1 MNPSFLPLAQAESA
15 PAGGAE
21 ILQVVVATGGALL
34 LTAGLLVVGLGHRS
48 GRIGLLNWADRMSR
62 RLGGDLP
69 GWAGLPA
76 AIALVTL
83 LPALFGLSW
92 DESLHIDDGRDPG
105 PLANPSHYLL
115 LGGLFGIFTA
125 GWIAVVMP
133 ARGERPSPAAVRI
146 GPDWYA
152 PVGGVMLL
160 ASSSFALLGFPLDDV
175 SHRLFGQDVT
185 LWGATHLMMLSGAV
199 CAVLSITV
207 LLAEGRLAR
216 RAEHDEAPT
225 TNGNGIG
232 VIELLP
238 FGRRLRPS
246 LRRPLDKT
254 LVRVLRPLSSN
265 RFRMMIAGG
274 GVLAA
279 LSIYQ
284 GEFDFGVPQ
293 FRLLFH
299 PVLLAFAAGVALT
312 MGRIVAG
319 RGAAL
324 GAVAFFVLIRGACT
338 LIIGEGF
345 GEVVQHFPLYLGE
358 AILVEAVALLIAV
371 REHPYRF
378 GVVAGLACGTLG
390 VLAEFAWSHLWMPLP
405 WPPHFLGEALALG
418 AVVGVAGGTIGAF
431 IACGLLLR
439 GDLVGRRP
447 IAAAAVSLATLG
459 AVLVFLGHTSPPQ
472 GGAQVALV
480 DVPGNTSRLNNGG
493 ARLRPSDSASQPRET
508 VATVRF
514 DPATAADDPDWL
526 YAIAWQGGEPLRVEE
541 LTEVGPGTYRTP
553 PIPVAGTWKSAI
565 RVHRGSEMGSIP
577 LFAPADPAIP
587 VGEIPAPASFER
599 AFVDDR
605 SFLQRE
611 RKEGVADWTIVAFGL
626 GVAAFILALLIA
638 TGYALVR
645 VARGVPQPEVQ
656 PGPPAAARPA
666 PRPAVLTR

>member
-21 ILQVVVATGGALL
+21 IFQVVVATGGALL

-160 ASSSFALLGFPLDDV
+160 ASSSFALLGFPLDDI

-216 RAEHDEAPT
+216 RAERDQAPA
-225 TNGNGIG
+225 TNGNG

-246 LRRPLDKT
+246 LRRPLDT
-254 LVRVLRPLSSN
+254 ALVRVLRPLASN

-299 PVLLAFAAGVALT
+299 PVLLAFAAAVALT

-324 GAVAFFVLIRGACT
+324 GAVAFFVLIRGAST
-338 LIIGEGF
+338 LIIGGGF
-345 GEVVQHFPLYLGE
+345 GETVQHFPLYLGE
-358 AILVEAVALLIAV
+358 ALLVEAVALLIAV

-378 GVVAGLACGTLG
+378 GALAGLACGTLG
-390 VLAEFAWSHLWMPLP
+390 VLAEFGWSQLWMPLP
-405 WPPHFLGEALALG
+405 WPAHLLGEALALG

-431 IACGLLLR
+431 LACGLLLR

-447 IAAAAVSLATLG
+447 IAAAAVSLATLAG
-459 AVLVFLGHTSPPQ
+459 VLVFLGHTSPPQ
-472 GGAQVALV
+472 GGAQVTLA
-480 DVPGNTSRLNNGG
+480 DVPGTG
-493 ARLRPSDSASQPRET
+493 PREA

-541 LTEVGPGTYRTP
+541 LTAVGPGAYRTP
-553 PIPVAGTWKSAI
+553 PIPVAGSWKSAI
-565 RVHRGSEMGSIP
+565 RLQRGSEMGSIP
-577 LFAPADPAIP
+577 LFAPADAAIP
-587 VGEIPAPASFER
+587 VGEIPAPASFSR

-611 RKEGVADWTIVAFGL
+611 RKEGVAEWTIIAFGL
-626 GVAAFILALLIA
+626 AVAAFILALLIA

-656 PGPPAAARPA
+656 PGPPTAARPA

>member
-21 ILQVVVATGGALL
+21 LLQVVVATGGALM

-48 GRIGLLNWADRMSR
+48 GRIGVLNWADRISR

-160 ASSSFALLGFPLDDV
+160 ASSSFALLGFPLDDL

-216 RAEHDEAPT
+216 RAERDEARAAND
-225 TNGNGIG
+225 NGTG

-246 LRRPLDKT
+246 LRGPLDTT

-345 GEVVQHFPLYLGE
+345 GEVVQHFPLYLSE
-358 AILVEAVALLIAV
+358 ALLVEAVALLIAV

-390 VLAEFAWSHLWMPLP
+390 VLAEFAWSQVWMPLP
-405 WPPHFLGEALALG
+405 WPAHFLGEALALG

-439 GDLVGRRP
+439 GDLVGPRP
-447 IAAAAVSLATLG
+447 IAAAAASLATLA

-472 GGAQVALV
+472 GSAQVTLA
-480 DVPGNTSRLNNGG
+480 DVLGSE
-493 ARLRPSDSASQPRET
+493 PREA

-526 YAIAWQGGEPLRVEE
+526 YAIAWQGGEPLRAEA

-553 PIPVAGTWKSAI
+553 PIPVDGSWKSAI
-565 RVHRGSEMGSIP
+565 RLQSGSEMGSIP

-587 VGEIPAPASFER
+587 VGEIPAPASFRR

-626 GVAAFILALLIA
+626 SVAAFILALLIA

-645 VARGVPQPEVQ
+645 VARGVPQPEVK
-656 PGPPAAARPA
+656 PGPPTAARPA

>member
-1 MNPSFLPLAQAESA
+1 MSPNLLQLAQAEAA

-21 ILQVVVATGGALL
+21 IAQVVIATGGALV
-34 LTAGLLVVGLGHRS
+34 LTTVLLVVGLGHRT
-48 GRIGLLNWADRMSR
+48 GRIGVLNWADRISR

-133 ARGERPSPAAVRI
+133 AKDERPSPAAVRI
-146 GPDWYA
+146 APGWYA

-160 ASSSFALLGFPLDDV
+160 ASSSFALLGFPLDDI

-216 RAEHDEAPT
+216 RAERRGPQA
-225 TNGNGIG
+225 TNGNG
-232 VIELLP
+232 VVELLP
-238 FGRRLRPS
+238 LGRRLRPG
-246 LRRPLDKT
+246 LRRPLDSA
-254 LVRVLRPLSSN
+254 LVRVLRPLSSD

-299 PVLLAFAAGVALT
+299 PVLLAFAAAVALT

-324 GAVAFFVLIRGACT
+324 GAVGFFVLIRGACT
-338 LIIGEGF
+338 LIIGGGF
-345 GEVVQHFPLYLGE
+345 GETVQHFPLYLGE
-358 AILVEAVALLIAV
+358 ALLVEAVALLIAT

-378 GVVAGLACGTLG
+378 GAVAGLACGTLG
-390 VLAEFAWSHLWMPLP
+390 VLAEFAWSQVWMPLP
-405 WPPHFLGEALALG
+405 WPAHFLGEALALG
-418 AVVGVAGGTIGAF
+418 AVVGLAGGTIGAF

-439 GDLVGRRP
+439 GDLVGPRP
-447 IAAAAVSLATLG
+447 IAAAAVSLAALA
-459 AVLVFLGHTSPPQ
+459 AVLVFLGHTTPPQ
-472 GGAQVALV
+472 GGAQVALA
-480 DVPGNTSRLNNGG
+480 DVPGTEPQRGRCDRDLRSGDGGRRSRLALRDRVAGRRAAAGRGADRDRPGG
-493 ARLRPSDSASQPRET
+493 LPHAAAPRGGHLEDRDPPPARQRDGLDPRCSRRPTRRSRSARSRRPRRSSAPSSTTGRSSSASARRASPIGRSW
-508 VATVRF
+508 RSGS
-514 DPATAADDPDWL
+514 
-526 YAIAWQGGEPLRVEE
+526 AWP
-541 LTEVGPGTYRTP
+541 
-553 PIPVAGTWKSAI
+553 
-565 RVHRGSEMGSIP
+565 
-577 LFAPADPAIP
+577 
-587 VGEIPAPASFER
+587 PAS
-599 AFVDDR
+599 
-605 SFLQRE
+605 S
-611 RKEGVADWTIVAFGL
+611 
-626 GVAAFILALLIA
+626 
-638 TGYALVR
+638 
-645 VARGVPQPEVQ
+645 PC
-656 PGPPAAARPA
+656 
-666 PRPAVLTR
+666 

>member
-1 MNPSFLPLAQAESA
+1 MTTALLTLAQAEPA

-21 ILQVVVATGGALL
+21 LFQVVVATGGALV
-34 LTAGLLVVGLGHRS
+34 LTAALLVVGLGHRS
-48 GRIGLLNWADRMSR
+48 GRIGLLRWADSLSR
-62 RLGGDLP
+62 RLGDDLP
-69 GWAGLPA
+69 GWAGVPA

-83 LPALFGLSW
+83 LPALFGLTW
-92 DESLHIDDGRDPG
+92 DEALHIDDGRDPG

-133 ARGERPSPAAVRI
+133 EPGERPSPAAVRI
-146 GPDWYA
+146 APGWYA

-160 ASSSFALLGFPLDDV
+160 ASSSFALMGFPLDDI

-216 RAEHDEAPT
+216 
-225 TNGNGIG
+225 
-232 VIELLP
+232 
-238 FGRRLRPS
+238 GRRRSRGSNESPRLPLGARLLRA
-246 LRRPLDKT
+246 
-254 LVRVLRPLSSN
+254 LRPLASD

-284 GEFDFGVPQ
+284 GEFDYGVPQ
-293 FRLLFH
+293 FQLLYH

-319 RGAAL
+319 PGAAL
-324 GAVAFFVLIRGACT
+324 GAVAFFLLVRGTIT
-338 LIIGEGF
+338 LIVGPGF
-345 GEVVQHFPLYLGE
+345 GETVQHFPLYLGE
-358 AILVEAVALLIAV
+358 ALLVEGVALIVAP
-371 REHPYRF
+371 RAHPYRF
-378 GVVAGLACGTLG
+378 GAAAGLAAGTLG
-390 VLAEFAWSHLWMPLP
+390 LLAEYAWTHAWFPLP
-405 WPPHFLGEALALG
+405 WPTHILDEALLLG

-447 IAAAAVSLATLG
+447 IAGAAASLAVLA
-459 AVLVFLGHTSPPQ
+459 AVIVFLGQTGPPE
-472 GGAQVALV
+472 GSARVTLA
-480 DVPGNTSRLNNGG
+480 DVPGSE
-493 ARLRPSDSASQPRET
+493 PREA

-514 DPATAADDPDWL
+514 DPPDVADDPDWL
-526 YAIAWQGGEPLRVEE
+526 YAIAWQGKEPLRVEE
-541 LTEVGPGTYRTP
+541 LTEVSPGTFTTP
-553 PIPVAGTWKSAI
+553 PVPVAGTWKSSI
-565 RVHRGSEMGSIP
+565 RFHRGDEMGAIP
-577 LFAPADPAIP
+577 LYAPADDA
-587 VGEIPAPASFER
+587 IPAPEVPAPATFDR

-605 SFLQRE
+605 DFLQRE
-611 RKEGVADWTIVAFGL
+611 RKDGVADWAVIAFGL
-626 GVAAFILALLIA
+626 GVAAFVLALLVA

-645 VARGVPQPEVQ
+645 VARGGVSEPEQ
-656 PGPPAAARPA
+656 DAGRAPTQPA
-666 PRPAVLTR
+666 PRPAVLAR